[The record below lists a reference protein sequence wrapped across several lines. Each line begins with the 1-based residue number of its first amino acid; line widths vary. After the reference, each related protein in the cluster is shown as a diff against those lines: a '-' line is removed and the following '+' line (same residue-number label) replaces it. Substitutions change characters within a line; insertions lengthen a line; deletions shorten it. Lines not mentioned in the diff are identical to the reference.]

1 MTWTASDLLSNSPAN
16 NTRNARFGTRREE
29 QEQRIL
35 RICAFQREPKPSFG
49 FPWHFMKSMSDTI
62 LQSGRNERRSN
73 MLLNQIKFVLRIRNN
88 IHLLTSMRLWLAQ
101 LLHAKIL
108 KNLHILPCLAFQI
121 IKTSFK
127 STNSCIY
134 DQNRSM
140 FGTKYLFPGESSKTS
155 WCLLV

>member
-1 MTWTASDLLSNSPAN
+1 MTWTVSDLLSNSPAN
-16 NTRNARFGTRREE
+16 NTRNARFGTKREE
-29 QEQRIL
+29 TGTM
-35 RICAFQREPKPSFG
+35 RICAFHREPKPSFG

-73 MLLNQIKFVLRIRNN
+73 ILLNQINYVLRMRNN

-108 KNLHILPCLAFQI
+108 KNLRILPCLAFQI

-134 DQNRSM
+134 DQNHGM
-140 FGTKYLFPGESSKTS
+140 FGTKYLFPGESSKTA